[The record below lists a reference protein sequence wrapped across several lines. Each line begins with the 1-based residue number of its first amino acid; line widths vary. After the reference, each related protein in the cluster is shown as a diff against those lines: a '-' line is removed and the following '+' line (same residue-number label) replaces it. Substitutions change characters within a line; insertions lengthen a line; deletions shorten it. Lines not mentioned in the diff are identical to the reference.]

1 MSAGRNHERQV
12 IGVDER
18 VSVGRA
24 IPLGIQHMM
33 SMFGSTVLV
42 PILTGLDPNVAIMCS
57 GIGTIC
63 YLLVTG
69 NKIPSYLGSSFAF
82 ISPIIAI
89 GATHGL
95 SAAMS
100 GVIVAGLVFLV
111 IAGIIRLVGT
121 GWLDRLLPPV
131 LVASV
136 MVVIGVGLSAT
147 AVNMA
152 FMGTDDAGV
161 SSFSGIG
168 ALVAGVTLLA
178 AVVFSGQRGIV
189 GTVPV
194 LLAIIVGYALAAV
207 LGLVDFAPVA
217 AAAWVGLPNVSLPTF
232 DVGAIVLIA
241 PVAIVVVIEHIG
253 HLLAVGE
260 IVGKDYR
267 KMMPR
272 SLAGDGLSCIISGF
286 LGGPPTTTY
295 AENIGVM
302 SVTRV
307 YSTQIFW
314 YAGAFA
320 LVVGGFCPKLAAL
333 IRSIPDPVM
342 GGVCLLLFGLIASN
356 GLRML
361 VANRVDFDANR
372 NLMIASVVIILGVGM
387 ETSGVSIPL
396 GDYTLPGMATS
407 TLVGILL
414 NLVLPRE
421 KRPNAAE
428 PAGSEAQGQLASAG
442 DPAGA
447 GADGRRASV
456 GDPTG
461 AGELA
466 GAGGPANPSRSL

>member
-1 MSAGRNHERQV
+1 MSAHEREV
-12 IGVDER
+12 IGVDDR

-42 PILTGLDPNVAIMCS
+42 PVLTGLDPNVAIMCS

-63 YLLVTG
+63 YLLVTR

-82 ISPIIAI
+82 ISPILAV
-89 GATHGL
+89 GATQGL
-95 SAAMS
+95 DAAMS
-100 GVIVAGLVFLV
+100 GVVVAGLVFLAV
-111 IAGIIRLVGT
+111 AGIIRLVGT

-136 MVVIGVGLSAT
+136 MVVIGVGLAAT
-147 AVNMA
+147 AADMA
-152 FMGTDDAGV
+152 FMTTDAAGASVFYGT
-161 SSFSGIG
+161 G
-168 ALVAGVTLLA
+168 AIVAFVTLAA
-178 AVVFSGQRGIV
+178 AVVFSSLGGIV

-194 LLAIIVGYALAAV
+194 LLAIIVGYLISLA
-207 LGLVDFAPVA
+207 LGLVDLASVA
-217 AAAWVGLPNVSLPTF
+217 EAAWVGLPQVAPPRF
-232 DVGAIVLIA
+232 DLGAIALVA
-241 PVAIVVVIEHIG
+241 PVAVVVVIEHIG

-267 KMMPR
+267 EMLPR
-272 SLAGDGLSCIISGF
+272 SLAGDGISTVISGF

-314 YAGAFA
+314 YAAGFA

-333 IRSIPDPVM
+333 IQSIPSPVM
-342 GGVCLLLFGLIASN
+342 GGVSLLLFGLIASN

-361 VANRVDFDANR
+361 VSNRVDFDVNR

-387 ETSGVSIPL
+387 ETSGISIPI

-407 TLVGILL
+407 TLVGILM
-414 NLVLPRE
+414 NLVLPRPKE
-421 KRPNAAE
+421 TS
-428 PAGSEAQGQLASAG
+428 SE
-442 DPAGA
+442 
-447 GADGRRASV
+447 
-456 GDPTG
+456 
-461 AGELA
+461 E
-466 GAGGPANPSRSL
+466 

>member
-1 MSAGRNHERQV
+1 MSAHEREV
-12 IGVDER
+12 IGVDDR

-42 PILTGLDPNVAIMCS
+42 PVLTGLDPNVAIMCS

-82 ISPIIAI
+82 ISPILAV
-89 GATHGL
+89 GATKGL
-95 SAAMS
+95 DAAMS
-100 GVIVAGLVFLV
+100 GVIVAGLVFLAV
-111 IAGIIRLVGT
+111 AGIIRLVGT

-136 MVVIGVGLSAT
+136 MVVIGVGLAAT
-147 AVNMA
+147 AADMA
-152 FMGTDDAGV
+152 FMTTAQDGSSVFFGT
-161 SSFSGIG
+161 G
-168 ALVAGVTLLA
+168 AAVAAVTLAA
-178 AVVFSGQRGIV
+178 AVVFSSMGGIV
-189 GTVPV
+189 GTVPI
-194 LLAIIVGYALAAV
+194 LLAVIVGYLVALA
-207 LGLVDFAPVA
+207 LGLVDFTPVA
-217 AAAWVGLPNVSLPTF
+217 EAAWVGLPHVSAPRF
-232 DVGAIVLIA
+232 DLGAVALVA
-241 PVAIVVVIEHIG
+241 PVAVVVVIEHIG

-267 KMMPR
+267 EMLPR
-272 SLAGDGLSCIISGF
+272 SLAGDGISTMISGF

-314 YAGAFA
+314 YAAGFA

-333 IRSIPDPVM
+333 IQSIPSPVM
-342 GGVCLLLFGLIASN
+342 GGVSLLLFGLIASN

-361 VANRVDFDANR
+361 VSNRVDFDVNR

-387 ETSGVSIPL
+387 ETSGISIPI

-407 TLVGILL
+407 TLVGILM
-414 NLVLPRE
+414 NLVLPRPKE
-421 KRPNAAE
+421 DSAARE
-428 PAGSEAQGQLASAG
+428 
-442 DPAGA
+442 
-447 GADGRRASV
+447 
-456 GDPTG
+456 
-461 AGELA
+461 
-466 GAGGPANPSRSL
+466 

>member
-1 MSAGRNHERQV
+1 MSAHEREV
-12 IGVDER
+12 IGVDDR

-42 PILTGLDPNVAIMCS
+42 PVLTGLNPNVAIMCS

-63 YLLVTG
+63 YLLVTR

-82 ISPIIAI
+82 ISPILAV
-89 GATHGL
+89 GATKGL
-95 SAAMS
+95 DAAMS
-100 GVIVAGLVFLV
+100 GVIVAGLVFLAV
-111 IAGIIRLVGT
+111 AGIIKLVGT

-147 AVNMA
+147 AADMA
-152 FMGTDDAGV
+152 FMTETADGASVFFGEGAAVAAVTLGAAV
-161 SSFSGIG
+161 IFSGMG
-168 ALVAGVTLLA
+168 GL
-178 AVVFSGQRGIV
+178 V

-194 LLAIIVGYALAAV
+194 LLAIIVGYVLSLA
-207 LGLVDFAPVA
+207 LGLVDFAPVVEA
-217 AAAWVGLPNVSLPTF
+217 SWIGLPHVSAPRF
-232 DVGAIVLIA
+232 DLGAIALVA
-241 PVAIVVVIEHIG
+241 PVAVVVVIEHIG

-267 KMMPR
+267 EMLPR
-272 SLAGDGLSCIISGF
+272 SLAGDGISTTISGF

-314 YAGAFA
+314 YAAGFA

-333 IRSIPDPVM
+333 IQSIPSPVM
-342 GGVCLLLFGLIASN
+342 GGVSLLLFGLIASN

-361 VANRVDFDANR
+361 VSNRVDFDVNR

-387 ETSGVSIPL
+387 ETSGISIPI

-407 TLVGILL
+407 TLVGILM

-421 KRPNAAE
+421 KDAVA
-428 PAGSEAQGQLASAG
+428 
-442 DPAGA
+442 
-447 GADGRRASV
+447 
-456 GDPTG
+456 
-461 AGELA
+461 
-466 GAGGPANPSRSL
+466 

>member
-1 MSAGRNHERQV
+1 MSAHEREV
-12 IGVDER
+12 IGVDDR
-18 VSVGRA
+18 VSIGRA

-33 SMFGSTVLV
+33 SMVGSTVLV
-42 PILTGLDPNVAIMCS
+42 PVLTGLDPNVAIMCS

-82 ISPIIAI
+82 ISPILAV
-89 GATHGL
+89 GATKGL
-95 SAAMS
+95 DAAMS
-100 GVIVAGLVFLV
+100 GVIVAGLVFLAV
-111 IAGIIRLVGT
+111 AGIIRLVGT

-136 MVVIGVGLSAT
+136 MVVIGVGLAAT
-147 AVNMA
+147 AADMA
-152 FMGTDDAGV
+152 FMTTDASGASVFFGT
-161 SSFSGIG
+161 G
-168 ALVAGVTLLA
+168 ALVAGITLA
-178 AVVFSGQRGIV
+178 AAVIFSSMGGIV

-194 LLAIIVGYALAAV
+194 LLAIIVGYLVSLA

-217 AAAWVGLPNVSLPTF
+217 EAAWIGLPHVSVPRF
-232 DVGAIVLIA
+232 DWGAVALVA
-241 PVAIVVVIEHIG
+241 PVAVVVVIEHIG

-267 KMMPR
+267 EMLPR
-272 SLAGDGLSCIISGF
+272 SLAGDGISTCISGF

-314 YAGAFA
+314 YAAGFA

-333 IRSIPDPVM
+333 IQSIPSPVM
-342 GGVCLLLFGLIASN
+342 GGVSLLLFGLIASN

-361 VANRVDFDANR
+361 VSNRVDFDVNR

-387 ETSGVSIPL
+387 ETSGIAIPI

-407 TLVGILL
+407 TLVGILM
-414 NLVLPRE
+414 NLILPRPKQE
-421 KRPNAAE
+421 VVKDE
-428 PAGSEAQGQLASAG
+428 VES
-442 DPAGA
+442 
-447 GADGRRASV
+447 
-456 GDPTG
+456 
-461 AGELA
+461 
-466 GAGGPANPSRSL
+466 

>member
-1 MSAGRNHERQV
+1 MSAHEREV
-12 IGVDER
+12 IGVDDR

-42 PILTGLDPNVAIMCS
+42 PVLTGLDPNVAIMCS

-63 YLLVTG
+63 YLLVTR

-82 ISPIIAI
+82 ISPILAV
-89 GATHGL
+89 GATQGL
-95 SAAMS
+95 DAAMS
-100 GVIVAGLVFLV
+100 GVVVAGLVFLAV
-111 IAGIIRLVGT
+111 AGIIRLVGT

-136 MVVIGVGLSAT
+136 MVVIGVGLAAT
-147 AVNMA
+147 AADMA
-152 FMGTDDAGV
+152 FMTTDATGV
-161 SSFSGIG
+161 SVFYGTG
-168 ALVAGVTLLA
+168 AVVAFVTLAA
-178 AVVFSGQRGIV
+178 AVVFSSLGGIV

-194 LLAIIVGYALAAV
+194 LLAIIVGYLISLA
-207 LGLVDFAPVA
+207 LGLVDLAPVA
-217 AAAWVGLPNVSLPTF
+217 EAAWVGLPQVAPPRF
-232 DVGAIVLIA
+232 DLGAIALVA
-241 PVAIVVVIEHIG
+241 PVAVVVVIEHIG

-267 KMMPR
+267 EMLPR
-272 SLAGDGLSCIISGF
+272 SLAGDGISTVISGF

-314 YAGAFA
+314 YAAGFA

-333 IRSIPDPVM
+333 IQSIPSPVM
-342 GGVCLLLFGLIASN
+342 GGVSLLLFGLIASN

-361 VANRVDFDANR
+361 VSNRVDFDVNR

-387 ETSGVSIPL
+387 ETSGISIPI

-407 TLVGILL
+407 TLVGILM
-414 NLVLPRE
+414 NLVLPRPKE
-421 KRPNAAE
+421 TS
-428 PAGSEAQGQLASAG
+428 SE
-442 DPAGA
+442 
-447 GADGRRASV
+447 
-456 GDPTG
+456 
-461 AGELA
+461 E
-466 GAGGPANPSRSL
+466 

>member
-1 MSAGRNHERQV
+1 MSAHEREV
-12 IGVDER
+12 IGVAGR

-42 PILTGLDPNVAIMCS
+42 PVLTGLDPNVAIMCS

-82 ISPIIAI
+82 ISPILAV
-89 GATHGL
+89 GATKGL
-95 SAAMS
+95 AAAMS
-100 GVIVAGLVFLV
+100 GVIVAGLVFLAV
-111 IAGIIRLVGT
+111 AGVIRLVGT

-136 MVVIGVGLSAT
+136 MVVIGVGLAAT
-147 AVNMA
+147 AADMA
-152 FMGTDDAGV
+152 FMTDAADGTSV
-161 SSFSGIG
+161 FFTTG
-168 ALVAGVTLLA
+168 AIVAGVTLAA
-178 AVVFSGQRGIV
+178 AVVFSSMGGIV

-194 LLAIIVGYALAAV
+194 LLAIIVGYLVSLA

-217 AAAWVGLPNVSLPTF
+217 EAAWVGLPSVSMPVF
-232 DVGAIVLIA
+232 DPGAIALVA
-241 PVAIVVVIEHIG
+241 PVAVVVVIEHIG

-267 KMMPR
+267 SMLPR
-272 SLAGDGLSCIISGF
+272 SLAGDGISTVISGF

-314 YAGAFA
+314 YAAGFA

-333 IRSIPDPVM
+333 IQSIPSPVM
-342 GGVCLLLFGLIASN
+342 GGVSLLLFGLIASN

-361 VANRVDFDANR
+361 VSNRVDFDVNR

-387 ETSGVSIPL
+387 ETSGIAIPI

-407 TLVGILL
+407 TLVGILM
-414 NLVLPRE
+414 NLVLPRPKE
-421 KRPNAAE
+421 
-428 PAGSEAQGQLASAG
+428 
-442 DPAGA
+442 
-447 GADGRRASV
+447 
-456 GDPTG
+456 
-461 AGELA
+461 
-466 GAGGPANPSRSL
+466 

>member
-1 MSAGRNHERQV
+1 MSAHEREV
-12 IGVDER
+12 IGVDDR

-42 PILTGLDPNVAIMCS
+42 PVLTGLNPNVAIMCS

-63 YLLVTG
+63 YLLVTR

-82 ISPIIAI
+82 ISPILAV
-89 GATHGL
+89 GATQGL
-95 SAAMS
+95 DAAMS
-100 GVIVAGLVFLV
+100 GVVVAGLVFLAV
-111 IAGIIRLVGT
+111 AGIIRLVGT

-136 MVVIGVGLSAT
+136 MVVIGVGLAAT
-147 AVNMA
+147 AADMA
-152 FMGTDDAGV
+152 FMTTDASGASVFYGTGAIV
-161 SSFSGIG
+161 S
-168 ALVAGVTLLA
+168 LVTLAA
-178 AVVFSGQRGIV
+178 AVVFSSMGGIV

-194 LLAIIVGYALAAV
+194 LLAIIVGYLLSLA

-217 AAAWVGLPNVSLPTF
+217 EAAWVGLPHVSLPRF
-232 DVGAIVLIA
+232 DPGAIALVA
-241 PVAIVVVIEHIG
+241 PVAVVVVIEHIG

-267 KMMPR
+267 EMLPR
-272 SLAGDGLSCIISGF
+272 SLTGDGISTVISGF

-314 YAGAFA
+314 YAAGFA

-333 IRSIPDPVM
+333 IQSIPSPVM
-342 GGVCLLLFGLIASN
+342 GGVSLLLFGLIASN

-361 VANRVDFDANR
+361 VSNRVDFDVNR

-387 ETSGVSIPL
+387 ETSGISIPV

-407 TLVGILL
+407 TLVGILM
-414 NLVLPRE
+414 NLVLPRP
-421 KRPNAAE
+421 KDA
-428 PAGSEAQGQLASAG
+428 
-442 DPAGA
+442 
-447 GADGRRASV
+447 
-456 GDPTG
+456 
-461 AGELA
+461 
-466 GAGGPANPSRSL
+466 

>member
-1 MSAGRNHERQV
+1 MSSHEREV
-12 IGVDER
+12 IGVDDR

-42 PILTGLDPNVAIMCS
+42 PVLTGLDPNVAIMCS

-82 ISPIIAI
+82 ISPILAV
-89 GATHGL
+89 GATQGL
-95 SAAMS
+95 DAAMS
-100 GVIVAGLVFLV
+100 GVIVAGLVFLAV
-111 IAGIIRLVGT
+111 AGIIRLVGT

-136 MVVIGVGLSAT
+136 MVVIGVGLAAT
-147 AVNMA
+147 AADMA
-152 FMGTDDAGV
+152 FMTTDASGASVFFGT
-161 SSFSGIG
+161 G
-168 ALVAGVTLLA
+168 ALVAGVTLAA
-178 AVVFSGQRGIV
+178 AVIFSSMGGIV

-194 LLAIIVGYALAAV
+194 LLAIIVGYLVSLALE
-207 LGLVDFAPVA
+207 LVDFAPVA
-217 AAAWVGLPNVSLPTF
+217 EAAWIGLPHVSMPRF
-232 DVGAIVLIA
+232 DWGAVALVA
-241 PVAIVVVIEHIG
+241 PVAVVVVIGHIG

-267 KMMPR
+267 EMLPR
-272 SLAGDGLSCIISGF
+272 SLAGDGISTCISGF

-314 YAGAFA
+314 YAAGFA

-333 IRSIPDPVM
+333 IQSIPSPVM
-342 GGVCLLLFGLIASN
+342 GGVSLLLFGLIASN

-361 VANRVDFDANR
+361 VSNRVDFDVNR

-387 ETSGVSIPL
+387 ETSGIAIPI

-407 TLVGILL
+407 TLVGIIM
-414 NLVLPRE
+414 NLILPRPKQQE
-421 KRPNAAE
+421 GAE
-428 PAGSEAQGQLASAG
+428 VSAS
-442 DPAGA
+442 
-447 GADGRRASV
+447 
-456 GDPTG
+456 
-461 AGELA
+461 
-466 GAGGPANPSRSL
+466 

>member
-1 MSAGRNHERQV
+1 MAREREI
-12 IGVDER
+12 IGVDDR
-18 VSVGRA
+18 VPVSKA

-42 PILTGLDPNVAIMCS
+42 PVLTGLDPNVAIMCS

-63 YLLVTG
+63 YLLVTR

-82 ISPIIAI
+82 ISPIIAV
-89 GATHGL
+89 GATKGL
-95 SAAMS
+95 DAAMS
-100 GVIVAGLVFLV
+100 GVIVAGLVFLAV
-111 IAGIIRLVGT
+111 SGIIKLIGT

-136 MVVIGVGLSAT
+136 MIVIGVGLSAT
-147 AVNMA
+147 AVKMA
-152 FMGTDDAGV
+152 FVSDESFNGT
-161 SSFSGIG
+161 F
-168 ALVAGVTLLA
+168 ALVAAITLMA
-178 AVVFSGQRGIV
+178 AVIFSSMGGIF
-189 GTVPV
+189 GTVPI
-194 LLAIIVGYALAAV
+194 LLAIIVGYLVAV
-207 LGLVDFAPVA
+207 PLGMVDFAPVVE
-217 AAAWVGLPNVSLPTF
+217 AAWVGLPNISAPRF
-232 DVGAIVLIA
+232 DLGAVIIIA
-241 PVAIVVVIEHIG
+241 PVAIVTVIEHIG

-267 KMMPR
+267 PMLPR
-272 SLAGDGLSCIISGF
+272 SLAGDGISTIISGF

-314 YAGAFA
+314 YAGGFA
-320 LVVGGFCPKLAAL
+320 LVVGGFCPKISAL
-333 IRSIPDPVM
+333 IRSIPNPVM

-361 VANRVDFDANR
+361 VSDRVDFDENR

-387 ETSGVSIPL
+387 ETSGVSIPI

-414 NLVLPRE
+414 NLILPKSSKDESERV
-421 KRPNAAE
+421 AE
-428 PAGSEAQGQLASAG
+428 DAVEAQ
-442 DPAGA
+442 
-447 GADGRRASV
+447 
-456 GDPTG
+456 
-461 AGELA
+461 
-466 GAGGPANPSRSL
+466 

>member
-1 MSAGRNHERQV
+1 MSAHEREV
-12 IGVDER
+12 IGVDDR

-42 PILTGLDPNVAIMCS
+42 PVLTGLNPNVAIMCS

-63 YLLVTG
+63 YLLVTR

-82 ISPIIAI
+82 ISPILAV
-89 GATHGL
+89 GATQGL
-95 SAAMS
+95 DAAMS
-100 GVIVAGLVFLV
+100 GVVVAGLVFLAV
-111 IAGIIRLVGT
+111 SGIIRLVGT

-136 MVVIGVGLSAT
+136 MVVIGVGLAAT
-147 AVNMA
+147 AADMA
-152 FMGTDDAGV
+152 FMTTDSSGASVFFGT
-161 SSFSGIG
+161 G
-168 ALVAGVTLLA
+168 ALVAFITLAA
-178 AVVFSGQRGIV
+178 AVVFSSMGGIV

-194 LLAIIVGYALAAV
+194 LLAIIVGYLVSLA
-207 LGLVDFAPVA
+207 LGLVDFAPVVDA
-217 AAAWVGLPNVSLPTF
+217 TWIGLPQISMPRF
-232 DVGAIVLIA
+232 DPGAIALVA
-241 PVAIVVVIEHIG
+241 PVAVVVVIEHIG

-267 KMMPR
+267 EMLPR
-272 SLAGDGLSCIISGF
+272 SLAGDGISTVISGF

-314 YAGAFA
+314 YAAGFA

-333 IRSIPDPVM
+333 IQSIPSPVM
-342 GGVCLLLFGLIASN
+342 GGVSLLLFGLIASN

-361 VANRVDFDANR
+361 VSNRVDFDVNR

-387 ETSGVSIPL
+387 ETSGISIPV

-407 TLVGILL
+407 TLVGILM
-414 NLVLPRE
+414 NLILPRP
-421 KRPNAAE
+421 KDA
-428 PAGSEAQGQLASAG
+428 
-442 DPAGA
+442 
-447 GADGRRASV
+447 
-456 GDPTG
+456 
-461 AGELA
+461 
-466 GAGGPANPSRSL
+466 

>member
-1 MSAGRNHERQV
+1 MSAHEREV
-12 IGVDER
+12 IGVDDR

-42 PILTGLDPNVAIMCS
+42 PVLTGLNPNVAIMCS

-63 YLLVTG
+63 YLLVTR

-82 ISPIIAI
+82 ISPILAV
-89 GATHGL
+89 GATQGL
-95 SAAMS
+95 DAAMS
-100 GVIVAGLVFLV
+100 GVVVAGLVFLAV
-111 IAGIIRLVGT
+111 AGIIRLVGT

-136 MVVIGVGLSAT
+136 MVVIGVGLAAT
-147 AVNMA
+147 AADMA
-152 FMGTDDAGV
+152 FMTTDATGV
-161 SSFSGIG
+161 SVFYGTG
-168 ALVAGVTLLA
+168 AVVAFVTLAA
-178 AVVFSGQRGIV
+178 AVVFSSLGGIV

-194 LLAIIVGYALAAV
+194 LLAIIVGYLISLA
-207 LGLVDFAPVA
+207 LGLVDLAPVA
-217 AAAWVGLPNVSLPTF
+217 EAAWVGLPQVAPPRF
-232 DVGAIVLIA
+232 DLGAIALVA
-241 PVAIVVVIEHIG
+241 PVAVVVVIEHIG

-267 KMMPR
+267 EMLPR
-272 SLAGDGLSCIISGF
+272 SLAGDGISTVISGF

-314 YAGAFA
+314 YAAGFA

-333 IRSIPDPVM
+333 IQSIPGPVM
-342 GGVCLLLFGLIASN
+342 GGVSLLLFGLIASN

-361 VANRVDFDANR
+361 VSNRVDFDVNR

-387 ETSGVSIPL
+387 ETSGISIPI

-407 TLVGILL
+407 TLVGILM
-414 NLVLPRE
+414 NLVLPRPKE
-421 KRPNAAE
+421 TS
-428 PAGSEAQGQLASAG
+428 SE
-442 DPAGA
+442 
-447 GADGRRASV
+447 
-456 GDPTG
+456 
-461 AGELA
+461 E
-466 GAGGPANPSRSL
+466 

>member
-1 MSAGRNHERQV
+1 LHFERKLEERRAVARKQREI
-12 IGVDER
+12 IGVDDR
-18 VSVGRA
+18 VPVSKA

-63 YLLVTG
+63 YLLVTR

-82 ISPIIAI
+82 ISPIVAV
-89 GATHGL
+89 GATKGL

-100 GVIVAGLVFLV
+100 GVIVAGVVFLV
-111 IAGIIRLVGT
+111 VAGVIKLIGT

-152 FMGTDDAGV
+152 FINDTTFDTTYAIV
-161 SSFSGIG
+161 AAIT
-168 ALVAGVTLLA
+168 LVA
-178 AVVFSGQRGIV
+178 AVVFSSMGGIF

-194 LLAIIVGYALAAV
+194 LLAIVIGYLISV
-207 LGLVDFAPVA
+207 PLGIVDFSGVVS
-217 AAAWVGLPNVSLPTF
+217 AAWIGLPRISAPTF
-232 DVGAIVLIA
+232 DVGAIIIIA
-241 PVAIVVVIEHIG
+241 PVAIVTVIEHIG

-267 KMMPR
+267 PMLPR
-272 SLAGDGLSCIISGF
+272 SLAGDGISTIISGF

-314 YAGAFA
+314 YAGGFA
-320 LVVGGFCPKLAAL
+320 LIVGGFCPKLSAL
-333 IRSIPDPVM
+333 IQSIPSPVM

-356 GLRML
+356 GLRMF
-361 VANRVDFDANR
+361 VTNKVDFNDNR

-387 ETSGVSIPL
+387 ETAGVSIPI
-396 GDYTLPGMATS
+396 GSYTLPGMATS

-414 NLVLPRE
+414 NLILPTSDE
-421 KRPNAAE
+421 AEEFAA
-428 PAGSEAQGQLASAG
+428 
-442 DPAGA
+442 
-447 GADGRRASV
+447 
-456 GDPTG
+456 
-461 AGELA
+461 
-466 GAGGPANPSRSL
+466 

>member
-1 MSAGRNHERQV
+1 MSAHEREL
-12 IGVDER
+12 IGVDDR
-18 VSVGRA
+18 VSIGRA

-42 PILTGLDPNVAIMCS
+42 PVLTGLDPNVAIMCS

-82 ISPIIAI
+82 ISPIIAV
-89 GATHGL
+89 GATRGL
-95 SAAMS
+95 DAAMS
-100 GVIVAGLVFLV
+100 GVVVAGLVFLAV
-111 IAGIIRLVGT
+111 AGIIKLVGT

-147 AVNMA
+147 AAEMA
-152 FMGTDDAGV
+152 FTTTAADGSTSFFGV
-161 SSFSGIG
+161 G
-168 ALVAGVTLLA
+168 AAVAAVTLVA
-178 AVVFSGQRGIV
+178 AVVFSSMGGIV

-194 LLAIIVGYALAAV
+194 LLAIIVGYVLSLA
-207 LGLVDFAPVA
+207 LGLVDFAPVTE
-217 AAAWVGLPNVSLPTF
+217 AAWVGLPHVSMPVF
-232 DVGAIVLIA
+232 DPGAIALVA
-241 PVAIVVVIEHIG
+241 PVAVVVVIEHIG

-267 KMMPR
+267 SMLPR
-272 SLAGDGLSCIISGF
+272 SLAGDGISTCISGF

-314 YAGAFA
+314 YAAGFA
-320 LVVGGFCPKLAAL
+320 LVVVGFCPKLAAL
-333 IRSIPDPVM
+333 IQSIPSPVM
-342 GGVCLLLFGLIASN
+342 GGVSLLLFGLIASN

-361 VANRVDFDANR
+361 VSNRVDFDVNR

-387 ETSGVSIPL
+387 ETSGISIPI

-407 TLVGILL
+407 TLVGIVL
-414 NLVLPRE
+414 NLILPRAPE
-421 KRPNAAE
+421 D
-428 PAGSEAQGQLASAG
+428 ASTM
-442 DPAGA
+442 
-447 GADGRRASV
+447 ADGGAAPDASE
-456 GDPTG
+456 G
-461 AGELA
+461 
-466 GAGGPANPSRSL
+466 

>member
-1 MSAGRNHERQV
+1 MSAHEREV
-12 IGVDER
+12 IGVDDR
-18 VSVGRA
+18 VTVGRA

-42 PILTGLDPNVAIMCS
+42 PVLTGLNPNVAIMCS

-63 YLLVTG
+63 YLLVTR

-82 ISPIIAI
+82 ISPILAV
-89 GATHGL
+89 GATQGL
-95 SAAMS
+95 DAAMS
-100 GVIVAGLVFLV
+100 GVVVAGLVFLAV
-111 IAGIIRLVGT
+111 SGIIRLVGT

-136 MVVIGVGLSAT
+136 MVVIGVGLAAT
-147 AVNMA
+147 AADMA
-152 FMGTDDAGV
+152 FMTTDASGASVFYGTGAIV
-161 SSFSGIG
+161 SF
-168 ALVAGVTLLA
+168 VTLAA
-178 AVVFSGQRGIV
+178 AVVFSSMGGIV

-194 LLAIIVGYALAAV
+194 LLAIIVGYLLSLA
-207 LGLVDFAPVA
+207 LGLVDFTPVA
-217 AAAWVGLPNVSLPTF
+217 EAAWVGLPHVSLPRF
-232 DVGAIVLIA
+232 DPGAIALVA
-241 PVAIVVVIEHIG
+241 PVAVVVVIEHIG

-267 KMMPR
+267 EMLPR
-272 SLAGDGLSCIISGF
+272 SLAGDGISTVISGF

-314 YAGAFA
+314 YAAGFA

-333 IRSIPDPVM
+333 IQSIPSPVM
-342 GGVCLLLFGLIASN
+342 GGVSLLLFGLIASN

-361 VANRVDFDANR
+361 VSNRVDFDVNR

-387 ETSGVSIPL
+387 ETSGISIPV

-407 TLVGILL
+407 TLVGILM
-414 NLVLPRE
+414 NLVLPRP
-421 KRPNAAE
+421 KDA
-428 PAGSEAQGQLASAG
+428 
-442 DPAGA
+442 
-447 GADGRRASV
+447 
-456 GDPTG
+456 
-461 AGELA
+461 
-466 GAGGPANPSRSL
+466 

>member
-1 MSAGRNHERQV
+1 MSAHEREL
-12 IGVDER
+12 IGVDDR

-42 PILTGLDPNVAIMCS
+42 PVLTGLDPNVAIMCS

-82 ISPIIAI
+82 ISPIIAV
-89 GATHGL
+89 GATRGL
-95 SAAMS
+95 DAAMS
-100 GVIVAGLVFLV
+100 GVVVAGLVFLAV
-111 IAGIIRLVGT
+111 AGIIKLVGT

-147 AVNMA
+147 AAEMA
-152 FMGTDDAGV
+152 FTTTAADGSTSFFGV
-161 SSFSGIG
+161 G
-168 ALVAGVTLLA
+168 AAVAAVTLVA
-178 AVVFSGQRGIV
+178 AVVFSSMGGIV

-194 LLAIIVGYALAAV
+194 LLAIIVGYVLSLA
-207 LGLVDFAPVA
+207 LGLVDFAPVTE
-217 AAAWVGLPNVSLPTF
+217 AAWVGLPHVSMPVF
-232 DVGAIVLIA
+232 DPGAIALVA
-241 PVAIVVVIEHIG
+241 PVAVVVVIEHIG

-267 KMMPR
+267 SMLPR
-272 SLAGDGLSCIISGF
+272 SLAGDGISTCISGF

-314 YAGAFA
+314 YAAGFA

-333 IRSIPDPVM
+333 IQSIPSPVM
-342 GGVCLLLFGLIASN
+342 GGVSLLLFGLIASN

-361 VANRVDFDANR
+361 VSNRVDFDVNR

-387 ETSGVSIPL
+387 ETSGISIPI

-407 TLVGILL
+407 TLVGIVL
-414 NLVLPRE
+414 NLILPRAPE
-421 KRPNAAE
+421 D
-428 PAGSEAQGQLASAG
+428 ASTT
-442 DPAGA
+442 
-447 GADGRRASV
+447 ADGGAAPDASE
-456 GDPTG
+456 G
-461 AGELA
+461 
-466 GAGGPANPSRSL
+466 